1 MSAVFVANDQMA
13 LGLLRALA
21 EAGRRRARDD
31 VSVVGFDDIADAA
44 DYLPPLTTVRQ
55 DFDALGERAV
65 EALIGAI
72 DGGSAKTDLV
82 PTRLVVRE
90 STAAVR

>member
-1 MSAVFVANDQMA
+1 M
-13 LGLLRALA
+13 
-21 EAGRRRARDD
+21 
-31 VSVVGFDDIADAA
+31 VGFDDIADAA

-55 DFDALGERAV
+55 DFDDLGERAV

-72 DGGSAKTDLV
+72 DGGAPATDLV
-82 PTRLVVRE
+82 PTRLIVRQ